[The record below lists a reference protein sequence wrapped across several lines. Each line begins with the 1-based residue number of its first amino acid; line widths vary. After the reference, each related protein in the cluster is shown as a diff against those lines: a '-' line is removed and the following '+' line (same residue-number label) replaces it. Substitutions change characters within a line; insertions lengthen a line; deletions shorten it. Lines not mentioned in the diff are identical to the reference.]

1 MKGQAVSVPLWG
13 LFNLTR
19 KIGLKATP
27 LEKTVSVPLWGLFNL
42 TGSNFVLPLAN
53 VKGVVSVPLWGL
65 FNLTLSLKPQVF
77 TDRKI
82 QKTAEIVKKSLK
94 AL

>member
-1 MKGQAVSVPLWG
+1 MIIVGFIVIVSVPIRG

-19 KIGLKATP
+19 RESMAGLQIGRGY
-27 LEKTVSVPLWGLFNL
+27 VSVPIR
-42 TGSNFVLPLAN
+42 
-53 VKGVVSVPLWGL
+53 GL

-77 TDRKI
+77 TNRKM
-82 QKTAEIVKKSLK
+82 QKTAEIAKPTKK